1 MSKTTDTTKVDNT
14 TKNLD
19 EFMKKQEAKGEQ
31 QVKELL
37 INKGINLDS
46 SKGQFLGAT
55 SQVLNSISNG
65 SLNQSDIKKII
76 QQGADE
82 FYKETGRNMTYG
94 EMRDMYG

>member
-46 SKGQFLGAT
+46 SKGQLLGAT
-55 SQVLNSISNG
+55 SQVFNAISNG
-65 SLNQSDIKKII
+65 SLIQKDITNIL

-82 FYKETGRNMTYG
+82 FYKENGRNMTYG
-94 EMRDMYG
+94 EMREMYG